1 MITNFLATPSIK
13 ILHQIKIPDAPDLID
28 PLSGFWL
35 FLCLGCSTFLLLQGE
50 WLALAF
56 MCLPF
61 AFTLYFLVNKYLE
74 IVKHNYFEK
83 NLKTIKKIINT
94 PVMKKDGDNTYFTF
108 ITCSD
113 RVLLDLEKMI
123 ELSEKNHK

>member
-1 MITNFLATPSIK
+1 M
-13 ILHQIKIPDAPDLID
+13 
-28 PLSGFWL
+28 
-35 FLCLGCSTFLLLQGE
+35 
-50 WLALAF
+50 AF

-94 PVMKKDGDNTYFTF
+94 PAMKKDGDNTYFTF

-123 ELSEKNHK
+123 ELSEKNHR

>member
-1 MITNFLATPSIK
+1 
-13 ILHQIKIPDAPDLID
+13 
-28 PLSGFWL
+28 
-35 FLCLGCSTFLLLQGE
+35 LLQGE

-83 NLKTIKKIINT
+83 NLKIIKKIINT
-94 PVMKKDGDNTYFTF
+94 PAMKKDGDNTYFTF

-123 ELSEKNHK
+123 ELSEKKP